1 MAGSNSKIGVMLAQ
15 GLYWV
20 TTAIAIV
27 LVWGFLIFEMTL
39 AARRA
44 RVTTTDLML
53 MGAEAFALAAVV
65 YFAGW
70 GWRWWWTGRTD
81 HFFVKKGK

>member
-1 MAGSNSKIGVMLAQ
+1 MQQKTSPIGAKLAE
-15 GLYWV
+15 GVYWLS
-20 TTAIAIV
+20 TAIALL
-27 LVWGFLIFEMTL
+27 LVWGFLLFEMML

-44 RVTTTDLML
+44 RVTMTDMML
-53 MGAEAFALAAVV
+53 MGIEAFALAGVV

-81 HFFVKKGK
+81 HFFVKKRK